1 MVTERVRS
9 WCRGVVAAIPFCIY
23 VCKDCSCILGPIQ
36 SIPSLGVR
44 SVFLFVVADVVRIV
58 PYESFHPLRHNDVA
72 KKPPPVFKKKKKK
85 KNPLDQGPTWYAYGY
100 KNGCRVDQCT
110 SCAPTDWCRVCA
122 ADSGWHG
129 AKSGGR
135 TGKIRIYTLHCP
147 RSYLH
152 LTALFRLSRT

>member
-85 KNPLDQGPTWYAYGY
+85 KTPLTKGLPGMHTATKMAAESTNALLVRQLIGVEFALLTQGGMAPSLAAAQVRFAYTHY
-100 KNGCRVDQCT
+100 IVPDHTCT
-110 SCAPTDWCRVCA
+110 
-122 ADSGWHG
+122 
-129 AKSGGR
+129 
-135 TGKIRIYTLHCP
+135 
-147 RSYLH
+147 
-152 LTALFRLSRT
+152 